1 MQELKTDEQFEY
13 EWEQLNTRV
22 SVIADDVIFIKQKV
36 IDANLILNSLK
47 NDTMHLAKLDIIA
60 EQLVN
65 MNNNLV
71 APATSENRISIQV
84 HLWTVLSLTF
94 SILILSVF
102 ILFLLVKDSNK
113 KIRAGGENGITISED
128 HKDDKL

>member
-1 MQELKTDEQFEY
+1 MPRLKTDQEFDY
-13 EWEQLNTRV
+13 EWDQLNAQV
-22 SVIADDVIFIKQKV
+22 SDMSKNVIFIRQKV
-36 IDANLILNSLK
+36 IDANLILDSLK
-47 NDTMHLAKLDIIA
+47 TDTMHLAKLDIIA

-113 KIRAGGENGITISED
+113 KINAGGLNGVTISRDTEND
-128 HKDDKL
+128 